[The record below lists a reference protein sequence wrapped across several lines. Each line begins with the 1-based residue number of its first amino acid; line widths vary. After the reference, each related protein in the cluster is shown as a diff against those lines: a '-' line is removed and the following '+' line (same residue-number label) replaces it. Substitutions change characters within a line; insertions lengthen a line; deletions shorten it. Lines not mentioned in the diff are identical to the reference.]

1 MLEAFKAP
9 FFLIAEGSLSF
20 ASGLWAMERAEMR
33 KPKDHYFHKAKQ
45 QSYPARSVYKLQEM
59 AKRFPIL
66 AKGQKV
72 LDLGAA
78 PGSWSQFAAQKVGS
92 QGFVL
97 AVDQG
102 ELAEPL
108 PGQAEFV
115 QVDVL
120 EPSPELQ
127 EAIERHGPFHLVLSD
142 MAPRTTG
149 IKIRDQARSLEL
161 AETALAYAKSCLL
174 DNGSFV
180 AKIFNGPD
188 VPDFTKQVRSSFHK
202 VKTFK
207 PKSSRSESKEVFL
220 VGLGYKRDSQQED
233 I

>member
-1 MLEAFKAP
+1 
-9 FFLIAEGSLSF
+9 
-20 ASGLWAMERAEMR
+20 MR

-59 AKRFPIL
+59 AKRFPLL

-78 PGSWSQFAAQKVGS
+78 PGSWSQFAAQKVGP

-127 EAIERHGPFHLVLSD
+127 EAIERYGPFHLVLSD

-180 AKIFNGPD
+180 AKIFSGPD
-188 VPDFTKQVRSSFHK
+188 VPDFTKQVRASFHK